1 MIKKVRQVV
10 QLARRIGVGGDTD
23 PVLLERFRSRY
34 AELSTEHR
42 LELFTWL
49 SAEFEVSRKSLDGPI
64 ESLRSADEKDRVQWN
79 ERVRAARR
87 ALVSPRQRVFDA
99 LINLPGGMKFVLDLR
114 AEVLEAQRQGA
125 AGLDALD
132 EDVAHLLNRWCQHR
146 LLYLEEIDLESPF
159 KTIRF
164 LKEREMV
171 HPMVGLEE
179 MGQRLG
185 RDRMCF
191 ALHHVAMPEEP
202 VVFIEVA
209 LSRGMLR
216 SIHEVIDTGEE
227 QRPPIKSPDAA
238 IFYSINN
245 TQNGLAGLGL
255 GKVLI
260 LRVTEALREH
270 HASLRT
276 FATLSPIPGFWVR
289 YLRPILEG
297 RADGFKLS
305 RARVEKRVPEK
316 SQAAIRNRLPATA
329 DESFAEVLL
338 RVLSN
343 PAWIDDE
350 AFVRCLRKPL
360 VDIAYTYIAQEKDA
374 RGKPLNPVAGF
385 HLGNGASVARANINF
400 GANTSGRGLDESCGL
415 MVNYVYSQKALAPIG
430 RAVRALLPWSRRA
443 PAS

>member
-1 MIKKVRQVV
+1 MV
-10 QLARRIGVGGDTD
+10 QLARRIGAGGDTD
-23 PVLLERFRSRY
+23 PALLERLRARY
-34 AELSTEHR
+34 AELEPQHR
-42 LELFTWL
+42 LELFGWL
-49 SAEFEVSRKSLDGPI
+49 SAELEVSRKSLDGAV
-64 ESLRSADEKDRVQWN
+64 EGLRGADEKDREQWN
-79 ERVRAARR
+79 DRVRALRR
-87 ALVSPRQRVFDA
+87 AIASPRQRVFDA

-132 EDVAHLLNRWCQHR
+132 EDIAHLLNRWCQHG
-146 LLYLEEIDLESPF
+146 LLYLEEIDLASPF

-209 LSRGMLR
+209 LSRGLLR
-216 SIHEVIDTGEE
+216 SIHEVIDTGDD
-227 QRPPIKSPDAA
+227 QRPPIKAPEAA

-260 LRVTEALREH
+260 LRVTEALRERH
-270 HASLRT
+270 PSLRT
-276 FATLSPIPGFWVR
+276 FATLSPIPGFWPR

-297 RADGFKLS
+297 RDHGFRLS
-305 RARVEKRVPEK
+305 RSDVESKVPER
-316 SQAAIRNRLPATA
+316 SQAVIRNRAGAAEDA
-329 DESFAEVLL
+329 DFAAVLL
-338 RVLSN
+338 EILSA
-343 PAWIDDE
+343 PRWIDDE
-350 AFVRCLRKPL
+350 AVASSLRKPL
-360 VDIAYTYIAQEKDA
+360 VDIASTYIAQEKDA

-385 HLGNGASVARANINF
+385 HLGNGASVAKANVNF
-400 GANTSGRGLDESCGL
+400 GANTSERGLAESCGL

-430 RAVRALLPWSRRA
+430 RAVRSLLPWSRRG
-443 PAS
+443 PAA